1 MEVID
6 DGAEVVLIARLAD
19 GSLEDAN
26 NREG

>member
-6 DGAEVVLIARLAD
+6 DGAEVVLIARLTG

-26 NREG
+26 NKKG